1 MKKPIVLISTVAL
14 LLVAVLTIQS
24 FRKPVPGSEMED
36 VNPIAGT
43 WQLDSYK
50 YGTSSS
56 SFTTITPDR
65 PHIKLI
71 TGNRF
76 LWVTYDAGT
85 KKILE
90 SAGGQYTLDGDN
102 YTESIDYGYGMDQ
115 YLGTKSKFK
124 IKVED
129 GMFFLSGVL
138 SDGYKIEEIWQKVK

>member
-1 MKKPIVLISTVAL
+1 MKKPIVIISSAAL
-14 LLVAVLTIQS
+14 LLVAVLAILA
-24 FRKPVPGSEMED
+24 FRKPVSGSDKEA
-36 VNPIAGT
+36 VNPIIGT

-90 SAGGQYTLDGDN
+90 SAGGQYTLDGEN
-102 YTESIDYGYGMDQ
+102 YIESIDYGFSMDE

-129 GMFFLSGVL
+129 GMFYLSGVL

>member
-1 MKKPIVLISTVAL
+1 MKKPIVFISTTAL
-14 LLVAVLTIQS
+14 LLVAVLAILA
-24 FRKPVPGSEMED
+24 FRKPVPGSDKEA
-36 VNPIAGT
+36 VNPIIGT

-71 TGNRF
+71 TENRF

-90 SAGGQYTLDGDN
+90 SAGGQYTLDGEN
-102 YTESIDYGYGMDQ
+102 YIESIDYGFSMDE

-129 GMFFLSGVL
+129 GMFYLSGVL

>member
-1 MKKPIVLISTVAL
+1 MKKPIVFISASAI
-14 LLVAVLTIQS
+14 LLVAVFGILS
-24 FRKPVPGSEMED
+24 FRKPVSGPEKEA
-36 VNPIAGT
+36 VNPIIGS

-50 YGTSSS
+50 YGPTSS
-56 SFTTITPDR
+56 SFTTITIDR

-85 KKILE
+85 KKVLE
-90 SAGGQYTLDGDN
+90 SAGGQYTLDGEN
-102 YTESIDYGYGMDQ
+102 YVESIDYGYSMDE

-129 GMFFLSGVL
+129 GMFYLSGVL
-138 SDGYKIEEIWQKVK
+138 SDGYKIEEIWLKVK

>member
-1 MKKPIVLISTVAL
+1 MKKPIVFISASAI
-14 LLVAVLTIQS
+14 LLVAVLGILS
-24 FRKPVPGSEMED
+24 FRKPVSGFEKEA
-36 VNPIAGT
+36 VNPIIGT

-50 YGTSSS
+50 YGPTSS

-85 KKILE
+85 KKVLE
-90 SAGGQYTLDGDN
+90 SAGGQYTLDGEN
-102 YTESIDYGYGMDQ
+102 YAESIDYGYSMDE
-115 YLGTKSKFK
+115 YLGTKSKFR

-129 GMFFLSGVL
+129 GMFYLSGVL
-138 SDGYKIEEIWQKVK
+138 SDGYKIEEIWLKVK

>member
-1 MKKPIVLISTVAL
+1 MKKPIVFISTTAL
-14 LLVAVLTIQS
+14 LLVAVLAILA
-24 FRKPVPGSEMED
+24 FRKPVSGSDKEA
-36 VNPIAGT
+36 VNPIIGT

-71 TGNRF
+71 TENRF

-90 SAGGQYTLDGDN
+90 SAGGQYTLDGEN
-102 YTESIDYGYGMDQ
+102 YIESIDYGFSMDE

-129 GMFFLSGVL
+129 GMFYLSGVL